1 MESGQCWRSS
11 TDVDRLIA
19 TATIGRTF
27 GYGGEV
33 RVYPNNEESDY
44 LTKLK
49 TIVASLKDGKETTL
63 AVEYV
68 RADGKSVLMKF
79 KGYDSSE
86 EAQTLV
92 GARVMV
98 ERKFASPLKEGEYY
112 TADLI
117 GCTLVSGG
125 EALAMVVSVLDGPQ
139 ALLLEAERPDSK
151 RFLVP
156 FLYEYT
162 GEVDLEAKTIELL
175 SPWLL
180 D

>member
-1 MESGQCWRSS
+1 MESGRYWKSS

-44 LTKLK
+44 LKKLK
-49 TIVASLKDGKETTL
+49 TIVASLKDGREMPL
-63 AVEYV
+63 AVEHV
-68 RADGKSVLMKF
+68 RTDGKGVLMKF

-86 EAQTLV
+86 EVQAIV

-98 ERKFASPLKEGEYY
+98 DRKFASPLKEGEYY

-117 GCTLVSGG
+117 GCALVSDGVN
-125 EALAMVVSVLDGPQ
+125 LATVVSVMDGPQ

-156 FLYEYT
+156 FLHEYT
-162 GEVDLEAKTIELL
+162 GTVDLEAKTIELL
-175 SPWLL
+175 TPWLL

>member
-1 MESGQCWRSS
+1 M
-11 TDVDRLIA
+11 DRLIA

-27 GYGGEV
+27 GYEGEV

-44 LTKLK
+44 LKKLK
-49 TIVASLKDGKETTL
+49 TIVASLKDGKEIPL
-63 AVEYV
+63 AVEHV
-68 RADGKSVLMKF
+68 RTDGKSVLMKF

-86 EAQTLV
+86 EAQAIV

-98 ERKFASPLKEGEYY
+98 DRKFASPLKEGEYY

-117 GCTLVSGG
+117 GCTLVSDG
-125 EALAMVVSVLDGPQ
+125 ENRATVVSVMDGPQ

-156 FLYEYT
+156 FLHEYT
-162 GEVDLEAKTIELL
+162 GKVDLEEKTIELL
-175 SPWLL
+175 APWLL

>member
-27 GYGGEV
+27 GYEGEV

-44 LTKLK
+44 LIKLK
-49 TIVASLKDGKETTL
+49 TIVASLKDGKEATL